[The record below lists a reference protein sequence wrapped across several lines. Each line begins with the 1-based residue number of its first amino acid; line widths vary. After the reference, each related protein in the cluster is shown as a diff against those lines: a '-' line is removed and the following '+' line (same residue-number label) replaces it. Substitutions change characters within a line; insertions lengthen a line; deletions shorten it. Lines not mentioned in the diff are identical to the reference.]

1 MVYAKECTAREFL
14 RLSEK
19 RRLFAPQKQFTP
31 DKTACDRA
39 KNPLLERRHVFLAGY
54 EDGAPKARLFLVDGG
69 DAAWFSMP
77 VLPGGECTCALVDK
91 AVEIA
96 RKWGCEELR
105 GPVSP
110 DGSGFGIGTP
120 LPASR
125 AEETMNCIG
134 VGRSAGTPLS
144 ECGDV
149 AGGEAAKNGESGK
162 SLPVSGGETGGE
174 APQAGE
180 SSAPLPASCGGIECN
195 AAQTGMGTPGSR
207 SNSAP
212 WHPEGDG
219 RLAQVLA
226 QNGFEPCMHL
236 LELTIPLHNRRNP
249 YRGAGER
256 ALSRRGM
263 RIEALPPNRR
273 ACEAAFAVSQD
284 AHARGYAA
292 FERVFA
298 RCAQLAPGMRAIVA
312 FVGNAPAGWIL
323 FVPEK
328 GRTVRLLHMQIL
340 PQFRRGVC
348 AAALLEMAWDMA
360 AERGAREIY
369 ASTID
374 PENAPSIAMARNAG
388 AALAADYAVFC
399 RKTHPKASNNEKLT

>member
-31 DKTACDRA
+31 DKTACDRT
-39 KNPLLERRHVFLAGY
+39 KNPLLGCRHVFLAGY

-69 DAAWFSMP
+69 DTAWFSMP
-77 VLPGGECTCALVDK
+77 VLPGGECTRALVDK

-134 VGRSAGTPLS
+134 VGRSDGAPI
-144 ECGDV
+144 
-149 AGGEAAKNGESGK
+149 
-162 SLPVSGGETGGE
+162 PVSGDGSGG
-174 APQAGE
+174 
-180 SSAPLPASCGGIECN
+180 N
-195 AAQTGMGTPGSR
+195 AARIGAIGISMPIAGSR
-207 SNSAP
+207 ANSAP

-219 RLAQVLA
+219 QLAQTLE
-226 QNGFEPCMHL
+226 QNGFKSCTHL
-236 LELTIPLHNRRNP
+236 LELTIPLQNRQNP

-298 RCAQLAPGMRAIVA
+298 RCAQLAPKMRAIVA
-312 FVGNAPAGWIL
+312 FADDAPAGWIL

-348 AAALLEMAWDMA
+348 AAALLEKAWDMA
-360 AERGAREIY
+360 AECGAREIY
-369 ASTID
+369 VSTID

-388 AALAADYAVFC
+388 AVLAADYAVFC
-399 RKTHPKASNNEKLT
+399 RKTRLKASNNEKLT

>member
-1 MVYAKECTAREFL
+1 MVHAKECTAREFL

-31 DKTACDRA
+31 DKAACDRA

-77 VLPGGECTCALVDK
+77 VLPGGECTRALVDK

-96 RKWGCEELR
+96 REWGCEELR

-110 DGSGFGIGTP
+110 DGSGF
-120 LPASR
+120 
-125 AEETMNCIG
+125 CIG
-134 VGRSAGTPLS
+134 
-144 ECGDV
+144 
-149 AGGEAAKNGESGK
+149 
-162 SLPVSGGETGGE
+162 
-174 APQAGE
+174 
-180 SSAPLPASCGGIECN
+180 APLPASCGGIECN

-207 SNSAP
+207 AHSAP

-219 RLAQVLA
+219 QLAQVLA
-226 QNGFEPCMHL
+226 QNGFEPCTHL

-298 RCAQLAPGMRAIVA
+298 RCAQLSPKMRAVIA
-312 FVGNAPAGWIL
+312 FADDAPAGWIL

-328 GRTVRLLHMQIL
+328 GRTVRLLHMQIQ

-399 RKTHPKASNNEKLT
+399 RKTRPKASNNEKLT